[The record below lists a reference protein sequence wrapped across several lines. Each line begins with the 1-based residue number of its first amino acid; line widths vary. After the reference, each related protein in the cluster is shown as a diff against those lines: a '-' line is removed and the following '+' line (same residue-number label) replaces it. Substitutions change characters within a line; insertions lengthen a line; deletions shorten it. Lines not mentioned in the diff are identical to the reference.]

1 MSDPTSDLD
10 AALDAA
16 RAGQAWGYDVL
27 FRRLGGP
34 VVGYFRA
41 RGVHDPDDL
50 TNAVFLRAFRA
61 LHTFN
66 GDGERFRA
74 WLFTIAHH
82 ASVDEHRTRDRRI
95 IETGLDAVATE
106 PAGHGDE
113 VADAVLARFAAERV
127 DALLARLSPDQRDVL
142 TLRIVADLTV
152 EQTAAVL
159 DKSYEAVKALQR
171 RGLAALK
178 RELSADEVVPQ

>member
-1 MSDPTSDLD
+1 MSDPNHDLD

-16 RAGQAWGYDVL
+16 RAGQARGYDVL
-27 FRRLGGP
+27 FRALGGP
-34 VVGYFRA
+34 VVGYLRA

-61 LHTFN
+61 LHTFT
-66 GDGERFRA
+66 GDGERFRS

-82 ASVDEHRTRDRRI
+82 ASVDDRRRRNRRTV
-95 IETGLDAVATE
+95 ETGFDEVATE
-106 PAGHGDE
+106 PGGDGDE
-113 VADAVLARFAAERV
+113 VADAVLARLAQERV

-159 DKSYEAVKALQR
+159 GKSYEAVKALQR
-171 RGLAALK
+171 RGLAALR